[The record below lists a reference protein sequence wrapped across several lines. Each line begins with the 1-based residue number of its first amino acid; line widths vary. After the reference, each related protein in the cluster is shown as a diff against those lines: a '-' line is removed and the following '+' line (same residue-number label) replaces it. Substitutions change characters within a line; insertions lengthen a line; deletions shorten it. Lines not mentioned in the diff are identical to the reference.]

1 MDGALPLLRSPPM
14 RWLVK
19 ATAQN
24 LFSVLPRGER
34 LNYQFQRRVI
44 RSLPT
49 SDARFRRKLVRAFQH
64 FDAFARYGKAGEPV
78 FYEFGAGWDLAVPL
92 AYYGLGVERQIL
104 VDIRPIVRLELVN
117 DSIRKFEAS
126 KQELE
131 EAGGRSLRPL
141 GAADVSSLA
150 ELEERFGIRYL
161 APCDARDT
169 GLPAQSIDFIS
180 STDTMEHIPEDDL
193 LRILV
198 ECRRLLKPEGLM
210 SYRIGMEDHYAYF
223 DRSVSHYNFL
233 RFPDPVWRLLNPALH
248 YQSRLRH
255 PDYVRLARAAG
266 LEIVE
271 DRPSRPT
278 EADLATLRG
287 MKLARRFRDA
297 YAREELGI
305 KAATFVVRPRES
317 VPAEELAPAG
327 GTAVTA
333 DP

>member
-1 MDGALPLLRSPPM
+1 M
-14 RWLVK
+14 RWLLK
-19 ATAQN
+19 AATQN

-44 RSLPT
+44 RSLPA

-64 FDAFARYGKAGEPV
+64 YDAFARYGKASDPV

-92 AYYGLGVERQIL
+92 AYYGLGVDRQIL
-104 VDIRPIVRLELVN
+104 VDIRPIIRLELVN
-117 DSIRKFEAS
+117 DSIRKFEAN
-126 KQELE
+126 KAELE
-131 EAGGRSLRPL
+131 EASGRSLRPL
-141 GAADVSSLA
+141 GAADVSTLA

-169 GLPAQSIDFIS
+169 GLAADSIDFIS
-180 STDTMEHIPEDDL
+180 STDTIEHIPEDDL

-198 ECRRLLKPEGLM
+198 ECRRLLKPDGLM

-233 RFPDPVWRLLNPALH
+233 RFSDRTWRVLNPALH

-266 LEIVE
+266 FEIVE

-278 EADLATLRG
+278 EADLALLRQ
-287 MKLARRFRDA
+287 MELAPRFRDR
-297 YAREELGI
+297 YALEELGI
-305 KAATFVVRPRES
+305 KATTFVVRPLRDS
-317 VPAEELAPAG
+317 PAAEELASAG
-327 GTAVTA
+327 ARPVAA
-333 DP
+333 DS

>member
-1 MDGALPLLRSPPM
+1 M

-19 ATAQN
+19 AAAQN

-34 LNYQFQRRVI
+34 LNYQFQRRVM
-44 RSLPT
+44 RSLPA

-64 FDAFARYGKAGEPV
+64 FDAFSRYGKAGEPV

-92 AYYGLGVERQIL
+92 AYYALGVERQIL

-117 DSIRKFEAS
+117 DSIRKFEAN
-126 KQELE
+126 KHELE
-131 EAGGRSLRPL
+131 KTSGRSLRPL
-141 GAADVSSLA
+141 GAADVSTLA

-161 APCDARDT
+161 APCDARNT
-169 GLPAQSIDFIS
+169 GLPAESIDFIS

-278 EADLATLRG
+278 EGDLATLHG

-333 DP
+333 DR

>member
-1 MDGALPLLRSPPM
+1 M

-19 ATAQN
+19 AATQSV
-24 LFSVLPRGER
+24 FSVLPRGER

-44 RSLPT
+44 RSLPAT
-49 SDARFRRKLVRAFQH
+49 DARFRRKLVRAFQH
-64 FDAFARYGKAGEPV
+64 FDAFAHYGRARDPV

-92 AYYGLGVERQIL
+92 AYYGLGVDRQIL

-117 DSIRKFEAS
+117 DSIRKFEAN
-126 KQELE
+126 KHALE
-131 EAGGRSLRPL
+131 EESGRTLRPF
-141 GAADVSSLA
+141 GAPDVSSVA

-169 GLPAQSIDFIS
+169 GLPAESIDFIS

-193 LRILV
+193 FRILV
-198 ECRRLLKPEGLM
+198 ECRRLLKPDGLM

-233 RFPDPVWRLLNPALH
+233 RYSDSVWRLLNPALH

-255 PDYVRLARAAG
+255 PDYARLAREAG
-266 LEIVE
+266 LEIIE

-278 EADLATLRG
+278 DADLAILRG
-287 MKLARRFRDA
+287 MELAPRFRDA
-297 YAREELGI
+297 YSLEEVGI
-305 KAATFVVRPRES
+305 KAGTFVVRPAQES
-317 VPAEELAPAG
+317 PAAEQVASA
-327 GTAVTA
+327 TATPVTT
-333 DP
+333 DR